1 MSIYKGTQLIAANG
15 APGLNGANGRDGRD
29 GQGIIL
35 VDTCTEISNNLDAH
49 GAQGNTGHNYVNG
62 NQQWCKVG
70 GYRSGLDGSAGQASE
85 VFGYQCHLGTGTG
98 VHIEGYDCGLDS
110 GTQGAHV
117 EGCGNIATML
127 GNGSH
132 LEGYDNVINDR
143 YSGMAN
149 RRGLHIEGSEHED
162 VSINLSDGAHVGG
175 YGLTANT
182 PALSMPYQR
191 SGYESTYIEAI
202 GLKYGDGSGNG
213 EYARVMRNDGSMAI
227 SGDMAFTALDRNG
240 SPIGRYTLG
249 EIVQALVTAGILP
262 GPPL

>member
-15 APGLNGANGRDGRD
+15 APGANGTNGRD

-49 GAQGNTGHNYVNG
+49 GAQGNTGRNYVMG

-70 GYRSGLDGSAGQASE
+70 GYHSGLDGTAGQASE
-85 VFGYQCHLGTGTG
+85 VFGYGCHLGTGTG
-98 VHIEGYDCGLDS
+98 VHVEGYDCGLDN

-117 EGCGNIATML
+117 EGRGNVAVML

-132 LEGYDNVINDR
+132 LEGSENVINNRSSD
-143 YSGMAN
+143 MAN
-149 RRGLHIEGSEHED
+149 YRGVHIEGSEHED

-191 SGYESTYIEAI
+191 SGYENTYIEAI
-202 GLKYGDGSGNG
+202 GLKYGSGSGNG

-227 SGDMAFTALDRNG
+227 SGDFAFTALDDAGR
-240 SPIGRYTLG
+240 PIGRYTLG

-262 GPPL
+262 GPPV